1 MKNHQQN
8 PLPQRDTIAVVYD
21 FDGTLCPRPM
31 QEYTVLPKIGLEAHE
46 FWAEVGRDVQLNHGE
61 SMLSYMR
68 LLLEKANARKV
79 HISRQDFVAMG
90 KQIDYYPGVENWF
103 PRLNK
108 HVAKLSHSKIK
119 VQHYIISAGM
129 KEILEGITIVQYFKQ
144 IYASEYH
151 FNHQGIATFPKI
163 LITDTT
169 KTQFLFRV
177 NKGLEDLNQ
186 SINEHMPEYLRP
198 IPFKNMIYIG
208 DGMTDVP
215 SMALTKKNGGHTI
228 AVYPNQEKNDQSVC
242 RNLMLAGRVD
252 FIAPADY
259 QPEGPLWQRT
269 ASLLEAVVSRM
280 VYEQHLDAC
289 YLEHQVPPYGM
300 E

>member
-1 MKNHQQN
+1 MENHQSLS
-8 PLPQRDTIAVVYD
+8 PPQRNTIAVVYD

-46 FWAEVGRDVQLNHGE
+46 FWAEVGKDVRLNHGE

-68 LLLEKANARKV
+68 LLLEKADAQKV

-90 KQIDYYPGVENWF
+90 KQIDYYPGVEGWF
-103 PRLNK
+103 SRLNK
-108 HVAKLSHSKIK
+108 HVDTLSHSKIK

-144 IYASEYH
+144 IYASEYY

-177 NKGLEDLNQ
+177 NKGLEDLSQ
-186 SINEHMPEYLRP
+186 SINEHMPEHLRP
-198 IPFKNMIYIG
+198 IPFKNIIYIG

-228 AVYPNQEKNDQSVC
+228 AVYPNQEENDKSVC
-242 RNLMLAGRVD
+242 KNLMLAGRVD

-259 QPEGPLWQRT
+259 RSKGALWRLT
-269 ASLLEAVVSRM
+269 ESLLEAVVSRM
-280 VYEQHLDAC
+280 VYEQHLKAC
-289 YLEHQVPPYGM
+289 YLEHNIPPYGM